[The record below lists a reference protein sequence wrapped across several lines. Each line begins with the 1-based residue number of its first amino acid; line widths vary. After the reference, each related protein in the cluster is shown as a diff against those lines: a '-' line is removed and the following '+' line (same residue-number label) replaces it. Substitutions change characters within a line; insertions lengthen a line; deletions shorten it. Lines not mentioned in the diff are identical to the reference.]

1 MDSTIIL
8 ERIERSVEQTY
19 SSFPSPLNEKNFTFI
34 RKELVDEAD
43 IVKIV
48 DECCKKDIDNSSVN
62 VVLAYK
68 KLITDSTEI
77 EYVDVLINSVDFK
90 EFSAIATTFFVQ
102 NLNEKFPNSDCSPL
116 ISYNPYLQVEGSLP
130 IRITFNWIP

>member
-1 MDSTIIL
+1 MDSEKIF
-8 ERIERSVEQTY
+8 ERIQKSVEQSY
-19 SSFPSPLNEKNFTFI
+19 SSFPAPLNGKNFTFI
-34 RKELVDEAD
+34 RRELLEDAD

-68 KLITDSTEI
+68 MLTTNSIEI

-90 EFSAIATTFFVQ
+90 VFSAMAATFFIQ
-102 NLNEKFPNSDCSPL
+102 NFNKMFSNSGCSPL
-116 ISYNPYLQVEGSLP
+116 ISYNPFLKIEGCLP
-130 IRITFNWIP
+130 IRMTFN